1 MLCSIDSGSVFS
13 RDARYSTDMVCLIEG
28 SRIVIVFN
36 RKVCW

>member
-13 RDARYSTDMVCLIEG
+13 RDARYSTDMVIEG